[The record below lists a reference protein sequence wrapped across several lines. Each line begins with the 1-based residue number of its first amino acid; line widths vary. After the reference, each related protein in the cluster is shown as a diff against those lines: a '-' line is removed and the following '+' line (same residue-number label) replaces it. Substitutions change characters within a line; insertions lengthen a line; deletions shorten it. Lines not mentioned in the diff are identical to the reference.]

1 MEMALAQAKRAAELG
16 EVPVGC
22 VVTRGEEVLAATH
35 NLTETLQEPS
45 AHAELLALR
54 QAARKVGSW
63 RLEGC
68 DLYVTL
74 EPCLMCC
81 GALVLARIQTLIYAA
96 TDPKA
101 GAVTS
106 KFETLAPGRLNHE
119 VQVEAG
125 CLKEE
130 ASLLLKS
137 FFKRL
142 RGQKQRGE
150 MAELDEG
157 ARLEIE

>member
-1 MEMALAQAKRAAELG
+1 MQLALSQARRAAELG

-22 VVTRGEEVLAATH
+22 VVVRGEEILAATH

-54 QAARKVGSW
+54 QAARKLGSW

-81 GALVLARIQTLIYAA
+81 GALVLSRIQRLVYAA
-96 TDPKA
+96 SDSKA

-106 KFETLAPGRLNHE
+106 KYQALEPGRLNHDVE
-119 VQVEAG
+119 FEAG
-125 CLKEE
+125 VLEEE

-137 FFKRL
+137 FFRRL
-142 RGQKQRGE
+142 RGQK
-150 MAELDEG
+150 
-157 ARLEIE
+157 